1 MINTASTLVQPYT
14 IILCVVKNNEYDEI
28 HLDKEKNQ
36 TFQPFLE
43 RERERERERELCC
56 LSAISSHCSFNLTSC
71 LDVNKNFLPS

>member
-43 RERERERERELCC
+43 RERERTLLFKC
-56 LSAISSHCSFNLTSC
+56 
-71 LDVNKNFLPS
+71 NFFPLFF